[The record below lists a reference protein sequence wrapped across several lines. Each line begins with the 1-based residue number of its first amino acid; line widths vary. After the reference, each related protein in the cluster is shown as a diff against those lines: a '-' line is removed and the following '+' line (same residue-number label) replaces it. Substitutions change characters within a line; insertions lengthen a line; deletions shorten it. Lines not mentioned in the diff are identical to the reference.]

1 MHKEDS
7 RRAGTCPGCGAP
19 AECGMAK
26 GQATCWCV
34 AFPHA
39 LQVPAQEAEA
49 RCYCRPCLERL
60 IGERMAAREAGLE

>member
-1 MHKEDS
+1 MHEEDS
-7 RRAGTCPGCGAP
+7 SGAGKCPGCGAP

-39 LQVPAQEAEA
+39 LQVPAQESET
-49 RCYCRPCLERL
+49 RCYCRLCLARL
-60 IGERMAAREAGLE
+60 IRDRMAAQERDLK